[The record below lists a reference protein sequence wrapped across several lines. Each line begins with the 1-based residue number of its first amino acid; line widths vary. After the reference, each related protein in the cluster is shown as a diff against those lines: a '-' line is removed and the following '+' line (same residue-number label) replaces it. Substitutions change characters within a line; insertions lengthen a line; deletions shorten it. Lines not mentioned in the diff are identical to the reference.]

1 MLSYHVVTVFRI
13 KTDELISI
21 WSINSILRSIWRPNT
36 PKIDPFFLIHF
47 LWEIDTMSL
56 ERSEVEGIAQLARLK
71 IEAADIDSYATG
83 LNNIL
88 NLVDQMQAVDTT
100 GVEPL
105 ANPLDAVQR
114 LRVDEVT
121 EANQRELFQTLAPQA
136 EAGLYLVPKVIE

>member
-1 MLSYHVVTVFRI
+1 
-13 KTDELISI
+13 
-21 WSINSILRSIWRPNT
+21 
-36 PKIDPFFLIHF
+36 
-47 LWEIDTMSL
+47 MSL

-88 NLVDQMQAVDTT
+88 NLVDQMQAVDTS